1 MNRLRRFRKQKGL
14 TLEELA
20 KELQEKENLKIVP
33 NGLGKYEREE
43 RDPKRETWVK
53 LANYYDV
60 PVSYLMGLP
69 DGLVQHINKT
79 QTMTIDDV
87 KSNRLRELRKKLGFT
102 RKQVSEDM
110 KECGIDIPPSTLSS
124 YEKGERNPKID
135 KLEDLAFYYRVPLS
149 YLKGDPMNFEEL
161 QELVIDW
168 AYERNIIDVKKT
180 PKQFMKVTE
189 ELGEL
194 AEGINKDNQG
204 QIEDSLGDILVT
216 LIILSRDLNVD
227 LLDCL
232 RGAYNVIK
240 NRKGKTIN
248 GVFVKESD
256 LHE

>member
-1 MNRLRRFRKQKGL
+1 MNRLRQVRKKKEI
-14 TLEELA
+14 TL
-20 KELQEKENLKIVP
+20 KEVAEDTGISGDVI
-33 NGLGKYEREE
+33 GKYEREE
-43 RDPKRETWVK
+43 REPKKETWVK
-53 LANYYDV
+53 LADYYCV
-60 PVSYLMGLP
+60 PVAYLMGLP
-69 DGLVQHINKT
+69 DGLIRYIDRLGN
-79 QTMTIDDV
+79 MT
-87 KSNRLRELRKKLGFT
+87 
-102 RKQVSEDM
+102 
-110 KECGIDIPPSTLSS
+110 
-124 YEKGERNPKID
+124 
-135 KLEDLAFYYRVPLS
+135 
-149 YLKGDPMNFEEL
+149 FESL
-161 QELVIDW
+161 QDAIIQWGYV
-168 AYERNIIDVKKT
+168 RNIISPKNT

-240 NRKGKTIN
+240 DRKGKTIN